1 MNNPAFIVD
10 GFTEKL
16 IIQKICPGK
25 PIRRTDLNGKNVQL
39 CALAKKI
46 ASIIRILGDN
56 YSPIVIIVD
65 KEKRDISYNAMIST
79 LEELLKKEGVISDF
93 ILGVPDIMIE
103 NWMIADWDI
112 LETDENKP
120 THTDGS
126 NGSSIIKKIKKTYN
140 KTTDGVSYFLKTNPN
155 NIYNNSPSFRSF
167 FDSLAGK
174 LSCFYLEKVLK
185 QKFG

>member
-65 KEKRDISYNAMIST
+65 KEKRDISYNVMISS
-79 LEELLKKEGVISDF
+79 LEKLIKNEGVISKF
-93 ILGVPDIMIE
+93 IIGVPDIMIE
-103 NWMIADWDI
+103 NWMIADWEI
-112 LETDENKP
+112 LDTEENKP
-120 THTDGS
+120 IKTDGS
-126 NGSSIIKKIKKTYN
+126 NGSSVIKKNKNTYN
-140 KTTDGVSYFLKTNPN
+140 KTTEGVTYFLKANPI
-155 NIYNNSPSFRSF
+155 NIYNNSPSYRTFMN
-167 FDSLAGK
+167 SLVGK
-174 LSCFYLEKVLK
+174 LSCFYLEKILDQ
-185 QKFG
+185 QKL